1 MKSKCCPGSED
12 DGLRFTPVLETL
24 MNQLPAPAVV
34 CVEQVP
40 AVSQVRVPP
49 RVGCLLCSEFVPK
62 EMEGEEEDFS
72 LSTHSPL
79 GLLPLLLNPNSSQRS
94 QPQSSNVPEEEVLY
108 MLKLSPRQNSKTKAA
123 ASV

>member
-1 MKSKCCPGSED
+1 MESKCGPGSE
-12 DGLRFTPVLETL
+12 DGLRFTPVLE
-24 MNQLPAPAVV
+24 MNQVPAPAVEGLCSVPSV
-34 CVEQVP
+34 CP
-40 AVSQVRVPP
+40 TS
-49 RVGCLLCSEFVPK
+49 GWLLLLWSEFVPK
-62 EMEGEEEDFS
+62 EMEREEEDFS

-123 ASV
+123 AGV